1 MILVQ
6 LFFTTVMG
14 LYFFNM
20 LKSQQTSRSGLEKD
34 SAHELEKLHRLKQI
48 RLTEP
53 LAEKTRPSELSDI
66 IGQEDGIRALKAALC
81 GPNPQ
86 HLLIYGPPG
95 VCLLYTSRCV

>member
-66 IGQEDGIRALKAALC
+66 IGQEER
-81 GPNPQ
+81 NPCAQ
-86 HLLIYGPPG
+86 GGAVRPKSTAYFDLWPPG
-95 VCLLYTSRCV
+95 SW